1 LARLSWLGI
10 FLLALVAGQGC
21 RNYRSSRAY
30 DKGVA
35 AIRRQDY
42 DLAIAEFSKV
52 IQLKPK
58 YAGAYNNRGVSYAH
72 KRDWDK
78 SIADYNEAIRLN
90 PEYVEAYYNRGITY
104 NNKGDWDKSIADYNE
119 AIRLNPDYAEAYDHL
134 AWLLAVCPD
143 ANIRN
148 GAKAVEYA
156 KKACELS
163 DRKPGSWFATLAAA
177 YAEAG
182 HFDDAVKW
190 QNEYLASDSSTDDW
204 SKARQRLTLYEQNK
218 PYREGK
224 P

>member
-1 LARLSWLGI
+1 MTRVWRDPQ
-10 FLLALVAGQGC
+10 AGLRSCHRRVQQG
-21 RNYRSSRAY
+21 YPA
-30 DKGVA
+30 
-35 AIRRQDY
+35 Q
-42 DLAIAEFSKV
+42 AEIS
-52 IQLKPK
+52 
-58 YAGAYNNRGVSYAH
+58 GAYNNRGVSYAH

-156 KKACELS
+156 KRACELS
-163 DRKPGSWFATLAAA
+163 DKEPG
-177 YAEAG
+177 
-182 HFDDAVKW
+182 
-190 QNEYLASDSSTDDW
+190 
-204 SKARQRLTLYEQNK
+204 
-218 PYREGK
+218 
-224 P
+224 